1 MVCDCLR
8 LVDIC
13 HLWLP
18 HTLPIFW
25 SYLLLYVLPSQVQR
39 TENLCSQTALQLQHK
54 SEAWFLPI
62 ECKTWIQKQAM
73 GGGGQV
79 WDTQYADH
87 ECGGGFSFF
96 RAPSTQPW
104 AALRLRSNGCDSEV
118 FTKIVPIAW
127 LAQLSGPPGVC
138 ESPNILWKLLF
149 LTHTSH
155 SGSCYL

>member
-62 ECKTWIQKQAM
+62 ECTHGRLGFKSRQWEEVVRCGTLSMLIISVVEASPFSELL
-73 GGGGQV
+73 
-79 WDTQYADH
+79 APNH
-87 ECGGGFSFF
+87 E
-96 RAPSTQPW
+96 Q
-104 AALRLRSNGCDSEV
+104 
-118 FTKIVPIAW
+118 
-127 LAQLSGPPGVC
+127 
-138 ESPNILWKLLF
+138 
-149 LTHTSH
+149 H
-155 SGSCYL
+155 